1 MNKDSKKRYIP
12 TVGVDYGSKEV
23 QFEILT
29 PNQHNKKDEGE
40 YDNDKDSNTITSMSI
55 PIITNTSTYVTRNID
70 FFDLS
75 GDHEYI
81 EIRNEFYKDNTNN
94 VVVGGIFLVYDIC
107 NLESFDALDKWLREG
122 ERYGLDLHNTPIV
135 LCANKIDQES
145 TMMTTMM
152 TTSSTRVDSMIT
164 KGNDS
169 AKNHRMPFFE
179 TSALDGTNV
188 MSMFECLFQKAT
200 TRTTV

>member
-164 KGNDS
+164 KGNDF
-169 AKNHRMPFFE
+169 AKNHWMPF
-179 TSALDGTNV
+179 LKLV
-188 MSMFECLFQKAT
+188 HWMVLM
-200 TRTTV
+200 